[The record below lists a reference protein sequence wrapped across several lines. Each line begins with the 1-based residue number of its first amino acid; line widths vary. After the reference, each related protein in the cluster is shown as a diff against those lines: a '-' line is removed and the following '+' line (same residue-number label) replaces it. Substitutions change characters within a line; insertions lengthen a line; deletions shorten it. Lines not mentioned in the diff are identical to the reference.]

1 MKVRQRAPGL
11 YDVHMHW
18 TAALAR
24 KTQLPPNA
32 RIVADVICIHC
43 GHNLRG
49 IRALGVCGE
58 CGKPAE
64 ESLYIFPKPRRVVE
78 PLRGMATTC
87 WIWVGL
93 MVFVIVMA
101 LTFASCILFLLAS
114 LPIVSAYRFAQTL
127 ELRWGS
133 GLHNRGEVGWWVRAL
148 FWAAGVDLGM
158 SVLLFLEWFFLG
170 AAWAVN
176 IMSAWGSVA
185 LVVAWSLMQFCMLLM
200 MGRMANALGK
210 AMGYDRIVQECR
222 VQLIGGAVVA
232 AITLVSFVGGP
243 MIVQATGLGNAPNE
257 FAALFIIFLVF
268 CWGLLFLITAVVLT
282 HTANAVEMET
292 EIDEDVLSSD
302 PEVTGVP
309 ERRVPDEPPIPLG

>member
-1 MKVRQRAPGL
+1 
-11 YDVHMHW
+11 MHW

-64 ESLYIFPKPRRVVE
+64 ESLSIFPKPGRVVG
-78 PLRGMATTC
+78 PLRGMAMTC
-87 WIWVGL
+87 WISAAGLALITALLWFSSSCAFILLVAIPLLATWRMVEMIELRFASMLQNRGSIGQRIRHAFGIACIDAGLSLVPLVGAFGVQAGWFTGPPQGMFEILLGCWVLVVIGTTIVVSRVAGAIADAIGYEGIVRECRWQAL
-93 MVFVIVMA
+93 WGVSVIVITAMA
-101 LTFASCILFLLAS
+101 F
-114 LPIVSAYRFAQTL
+114 Y
-127 ELRWGS
+127 
-133 GLHNRGEVGWWVRAL
+133 GEP
-148 FWAAGVDLGM
+148 
-158 SVLLFLEWFFLG
+158 VL
-170 AAWAVN
+170 
-176 IMSAWGSVA
+176 
-185 LVVAWSLMQFCMLLM
+185 
-200 MGRMANALGK
+200 
-210 AMGYDRIVQECR
+210 
-222 VQLIGGAVVA
+222 A
-232 AITLVSFVGGP
+232 AILRNPDHVYAATVVIMLTVPVLWIVHFV
-243 MIVQATGLGNAPNE
+243 L
-257 FAALFIIFLVF
+257 
-268 CWGLLFLITAVVLT
+268 TAVVLT